1 MLCQLSYR
9 GDRHHPR
16 RRGTRA
22 PSGVGR
28 TVVLV
33 TTTAAPRVL
42 TFSSVAFVAV
52 SAAHLVSLLP
62 GTPEALNLATK
73 PAIVPLL
80 AFAVFAAIPGRR
92 PPSLLLAA
100 LTASFVGDLLLMV
113 PGTEWFLGG
122 VAAFLVA
129 QALLLALLL
138 PRTAGRPLVLP
149 VAGYLVVFAGLL
161 LLLGA
166 AVGGLLPV
174 LAVYGAVLCAMG
186 AVASRGGLVLALG
199 GASFVVSD
207 ALLAIAKFLPGWD
220 QPVVHIVTMAT
231 YSAAQ
236 ALIALGVLRLDWRRA
251 GAPRAV
257 AADGAEHHGRHAL

>member
-22 PSGVGR
+22 PSVVDR

-42 TFSSVAFVAV
+42 TFSSVAFLAV
-52 SAAHLVSLLP
+52 SAAHLVSLVP
-62 GTPEALNLATK
+62 GAPEALNLATK

-80 AFAVFAAIPGRR
+80 ALAVFAAIPGRR
-92 PPSLLLAA
+92 PPALLLAA
-100 LTASFVGDLLLMV
+100 LAASFVGDLLLMV

-129 QALLLALLL
+129 QALLVALLL

-149 VAGYLVVFAGLL
+149 VAGSLIAFAGLL
-161 LLLGA
+161 LLLGPA
-166 AVGGLLPV
+166 LGGLLPV

-186 AVASRGGLVLALG
+186 AIAARGGLVLALG

-220 QPVVHIVTMAT
+220 QPVVHIVTMAA
-231 YSAAQ
+231 YCAAQ
-236 ALIALGVLRLDWRRA
+236 SLIALGVLRLDHRRSL
-251 GAPRAV
+251 APRRV
-257 AADGAEHHGRHAL
+257 GAEHHGRHAL